1 MVAQSSLVPPPS
13 PASLASRIADELAAH
28 PSGEALCAL
37 AFELMSRQAEAR
49 LLFSGKEYVERKAT
63 EKKLAQNDAKT
74 SAGNLLSVLERGA
87 ENDAERVLLA
97 TAMVRGLSSALT
109 AASGEA
115 REAML
120 SRFVRHADY
129 LELSTPLSIWGVISV
144 ALDPDLR
151 SALHTELAQR
161 IVDDGSGDR
170 GRAHAMRA
178 RNAARLSALASWSD
192 GEPSAARALSDV
204 RQTRS
209 LDPAT
214 AALAASLAPGKSAP
228 GEAKEVK
235 GLLERPRTKSVWRAL
250 SLITGVALLGWAL
263 RGLLALV
270 GARREVDLR
279 IVDAGIELEERT
291 RAFGRILRQTKS
303 AFSFSGVRSVAREV
317 RYPRLH
323 LYAGAIALGIGVLVG
338 GIWIFDGVRGGDF
351 QLAALGAGVLLA
363 GALRELVLDVVVP
376 AQRGR
381 VSVELAAER
390 GRRVRV
396 GNLPLA
402 EADAFVGALRQRMR

>member
-1 MVAQSSLVPPPS
+1 MVASNSLVPSPPTS
-13 PASLASRIADELAAH
+13 ALAATLNDELAAH
-28 PSGEALCAL
+28 PSGDALSAL

-49 LLFSGKEYVERKAT
+49 LLFSGKEYVERKAG
-63 EKKLAQNDAKT
+63 ERKIARDDAKT

-97 TAMVRGLSSALT
+97 TAMVRGLSAALT
-109 AASGEA
+109 VAKEDA
-115 REAML
+115 RTATL

-129 LELSTPLSIWGVISV
+129 LELSTPLSIWSAIAV
-144 ALDPDLR
+144 ALGADLR
-151 SALHTELAQR
+151 PLLHAELAQR

-178 RNAARLSALASWSD
+178 RNAARLSALASWAD
-192 GEPSAARALSDV
+192 EPSAACALSDV

-214 AALAASLAPGKSAP
+214 VALASSLAPGKAISS
-228 GEAKEVK
+228 EAREVR
-235 GLLERPRTKSVWRAL
+235 GLLERPRTRSVWRAL
-250 SLITGVALLGWAL
+250 SLITGLALLGWAL

-291 RAFGRILRQTKS
+291 RAFGRVLRQTKS
-303 AFSFSGVRSVAREV
+303 AFTFAGVRSVVREV

-323 LYAGAIALGIGVLVG
+323 LYAGAIALGLGVLVG

-351 QLAALGAGVLLA
+351 RLAALGAGLLLA
-363 GALRELVLDVVVP
+363 GALLDLVLDVVVP

>member
-1 MVAQSSLVPPPS
+1 MVAPNSLVPP
-13 PASLASRIADELAAH
+13 ASSGALAARVNDELAAH
-28 PSGEALCAL
+28 PSGDALAAL

-49 LLFSGKEYVERKAT
+49 LLFSGKEYVERKAS
-63 EKKLAQNDAKT
+63 ERKLAQNDAKT

-87 ENDAERVLLA
+87 ENDAERALLA
-97 TAMVRGLSSALT
+97 VAMVRGLSAALG
-109 AASGEA
+109 AAEGDA
-115 REAML
+115 REAIL

-129 LELSTPLSIWGVISV
+129 LEVSTPLSIFGVVSV
-144 ALDPDLR
+144 ALDAELR
-151 SALHTELAQR
+151 PLLHAELAQR

-178 RNAARLSALASWSD
+178 RNAARLSALASWAD
-192 GEPSAARALSDV
+192 EPSASRALSDV
-204 RQTRS
+204 RQTRA
-209 LDPAT
+209 LDSAT
-214 AALAASLAPGKSAP
+214 AALAASLAPGASP
-228 GEAKEVK
+228 SSERREVK
-235 GLLERPRTKSVWRAL
+235 GLLERPRTRSVWRAL
-250 SLITGVALLGWAL
+250 SLISGVALLGWAL

-303 AFSFSGVRSVAREV
+303 AFTFAGVRSVAREV

-323 LYAGAIALGIGVLVG
+323 LYAGAIALGLGVLVG

-351 QLAALGAGVLLA
+351 RLAALGAGLLLA
-363 GALRELVLDVVVP
+363 GALLDLVLDVIVP

-381 VSVELAAER
+381 VSVELAADR

>member
-1 MVAQSSLVPPPS
+1 MSA
-13 PASLASRIADELAAH
+13 LASSVNEELAAH
-28 PSGEALCAL
+28 PSGEALSAL
-37 AFELMSRQAEAR
+37 AFELMSRQAEGR
-49 LLFSGKEYVERKAT
+49 LLFSGKEYVERKAS
-63 EKKLAQNDAKT
+63 ERKLARDDAKT

-87 ENDAERVLLA
+87 ENDTERVLVA
-97 TAMVRGLSSALT
+97 VAMVRGLSVALN
-109 AASGEA
+109 AAEGDA
-115 REAML
+115 RAAVI

-129 LELSTPLSIWGVISV
+129 LELSTPISIWSAISV
-144 ALDPDLR
+144 ALDADLR
-151 SALHTELAQR
+151 PQLHAELAQR

-170 GRAHAMRA
+170 GRSHAMRA
-178 RNAARLSALASWSD
+178 RNTARLSALASWD
-192 GEPSAARALSDV
+192 GEPSARRALDDV
-204 RQTRS
+204 RQTRA

-214 AALAASLAPGKSAP
+214 AALASSLAPGKATAN
-228 GEAKEVK
+228 EAREVK
-235 GLLERPRTKSVWRAL
+235 GLLERPRVRSVWRAL

-291 RAFGRILRQTKS
+291 RAFGRVLRQTKS
-303 AFSFSGVRSVAREV
+303 AFTFAGVRSVVREV

-323 LYAGAIALGIGVLVG
+323 LYAGAIALGLGVLVG

-351 QLAALGAGVLLA
+351 RLAALGAGLLLA
-363 GALRELVLDVVVP
+363 GALLDLVLDVVVP

-381 VSVELAAER
+381 VSVEVAAER
-390 GRRVRV
+390 GRRVRI

-402 EADAFVGALRQRMR
+402 EADAFVGALRARMR